1 MSDTPLAEDYLNLGG
16 VAELGIPD
24 VYDTNSSGSDS
35 IEQAQFT
42 TVDIYESKPVNQFRS
57 LRRVSEGWFSIV
69 S

>member
-1 MSDTPLAEDYLNLGG
+1 MSDTPLAEDYLSLGG

-57 LRRVSEGWFSIV
+57 LRRVSEGWFPIV